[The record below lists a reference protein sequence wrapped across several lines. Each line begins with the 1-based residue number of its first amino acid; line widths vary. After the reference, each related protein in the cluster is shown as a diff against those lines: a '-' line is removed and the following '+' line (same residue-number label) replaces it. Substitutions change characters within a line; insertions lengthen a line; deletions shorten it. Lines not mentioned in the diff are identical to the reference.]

1 MGFEGK
7 TVIVTGGV
15 FGIGSVI
22 VESFIKAGAKVIMAD
37 IENAAGFKYAK
48 KLRAQQGKVE
58 FISADVGKETAVKK
72 LIKTVAFGYRKID
85 VLINNAGIGNW
96 KSIEKRSVKEWQ
108 RVLDVNLTGPYM
120 CVKYALPYMPK
131 GSSIINIS
139 STRALMSE
147 KNTEPYSVSKGGLLA
162 LTHSLAVSLSEKKIR
177 VNAVSPGWIDTSAF
191 GKKGKAGQI
200 KLKKIDLLQHPA
212 GRVGTPYDVAEAC
225 LFLADNEKSGFI
237 TGQNLVIDGG
247 MTKKMIY
254 K

>member
-1 MGFEGK
+1 MSFEGK
-7 TVIVTGGV
+7 NVIVTGGV

-22 VESFIKAGAKVIMAD
+22 AESFIKAGANVIIAD
-37 IENAAGFKYAK
+37 IEIAAGQKYVK
-48 KLRAQQGKVE
+48 RLRGELGPVD
-58 FISADVGKETAVKK
+58 FIFADMGKESSVKK
-72 LIKTVAFGYRKID
+72 LIKTVIARYKTID
-85 VLINNAGIGNW
+85 ILINNAGIGNW
-96 KSIEKRSVKEWQ
+96 KSIEKRSVQDWQ

-147 KNTEPYSVSKGGLLA
+147 KNTESYSASKGGLLA
-162 LTHSLAVSLSEKKIR
+162 LTHSLALSLSEKKIR
-177 VNAVSPGWIDTSAF
+177 ANAISPGWIDTSAF
-191 GKKGKAGQI
+191 GKKGGRRQI
-200 KLKKIDLLQHPA
+200 KLKNSDLLQHPA

-237 TGQNLVIDGG
+237 TGQNIIIDGG
-247 MTKKMIY
+247 MVKKMIY